1 MTIRLFAATAAT
13 AIALIAPGTALAAT
27 SCFDLWYARN
37 AIYDENGYCFSTER
51 GREYFDNSDCWI
63 EDQADVELS
72 EIETHNVDEI
82 VEVEQEKGCE

>member
-37 AIYDENGYCFSTER
+37 AIYDENGYCFKTDLAQ
-51 GREYFDNSDCWI
+51 EYFDNSDCWTSKPKFSKKEWAAI
-63 EDQADVELS
+63 LA
-72 EIETHNVDEI
+72 IKDEEEARDCH
-82 VEVEQEKGCE
+82 VN